1 MPFRL
6 TSTDGVHVFELRLG
20 VPLVVGRAL
29 NSDLPLLDPTIS
41 RRHAEVAAD
50 DAGVL
55 VRDLGSSNGTL
66 INGSRVDRGRL
77 ELGDT
82 VTFGRV
88 AFELEKVGDG
98 EHSRRDS
105 KTGRPPT
112 HGPTIVRQ
120 RPVPTARETFA
131 EAMRGS
137 GAHPAVEDTL
147 ATVAADQERIRHRLT
162 LLLELSKA
170 LTKPFDTATLL
181 TKVTDYVFEIV
192 DVDRLSILLVD
203 EHGELVPSV
212 SRDRAGAPLGRT
224 VPLSIART
232 VIADKVAILS
242 DNPPEDARFGGES
255 MLRQQVRSAICT
267 PLLGSES
274 RVLGVFY
281 VDSLTNE
288 RSLVE
293 SDLDFLVAFS
303 GIVGVAIENAQFAE
317 RIRRESIVRSNFER
331 FFAPGLAERIASSPD
346 AITLGGEKRTIAV
359 LFCDIRGFTE
369 VAASMKPDDT
379 AHLLSDYF
387 TEMVDCVFRHGGT
400 LDKFM
405 GDAVMAQW
413 GAPLSAEDDAD
424 RALEAARDMMTAMA
438 ALNERWRREGRPELQ
453 IGVGLNYGEAFAGNI
468 GSDRRLEFTVIGD
481 TVNTASRLC
490 AWAEPGEILVSDDLR
505 RALTR
510 RQPLLSRP
518 PLTLRGKREPVT
530 VFRVG
535 A

>member
-6 TSTDGVHVFELRLG
+6 SSTDGVHVFELRSG

-50 DAGVL
+50 ETGVL

-66 INGSRVDRGRL
+66 VNGARIDRARL
-77 ELGDT
+77 EPGDS

-88 AFELEKVGDG
+88 VFELEHIDG
-98 EHSRRDS
+98 NGGRREA
-105 KTGRPPT
+105 KAGERTP
-112 HGPTIVRQ
+112 HQGPTIVRQ
-120 RPVPTARETFA
+120 RPVPTATETFA
-131 EAMRGS
+131 EALRGS
-137 GAHPAVEDTL
+137 GAHPAIEE
-147 ATVAADQERIRHRLT
+147 TVAVTQDQQRIRQRLT

-170 LTKPFDTATLL
+170 LSRALDVDTLL
-181 TKVTDYVFEIV
+181 QKVAEYVFTII

-203 EHGELVPSV
+203 EHGELVPSI
-212 SRDRAGAPLGRT
+212 SRERSGAPLGRT

-242 DNPPEDARFGGES
+242 DNPPEDARFVGDS
-255 MLRQQVRSAICT
+255 VLHQQVRSAICT
-267 PLLGSES
+267 PLLGTES
-274 RVLGVFY
+274 RVLGVLY
-281 VDSLTNE
+281 VDSLTGE
-288 RSLVE
+288 RSFAE
-293 SDLDFLVAFS
+293 EDLDFLVAFS
-303 GIVGVAIENAQFAE
+303 GIVAVAIEHSQFAE
-317 RIRRESIVRSNFER
+317 RLRRETVVRSNFER
-331 FFAPGLAERIASSPD
+331 FFAPGLAARIASSPD

-369 VAASMKPDDT
+369 VASSMKPDDT

-387 TEMVDCVFRHGGT
+387 TEMVDCVFKHGGT

-424 RALEAARDMMTAMA
+424 RALEAGVDMMHAMRR
-438 ALNERWRREGRPELQ
+438 LNERWRREGRPQLQ
-453 IGVGLNYGEAFAGNI
+453 IGIGLNYGEAFAGNI

-490 AWAEPGEILVSDDLR
+490 AWAEPGEILVSEDMR

-510 RQPLLSRP
+510 THTLMSRP

-530 VFRVG
+530 VFRAAV
-535 A
+535 